1 MKVKIVIIICLTIFA
16 FLNNFI
22 IHFDEIK
29 TMTNNVDMTVFV
41 STLDARIE
49 KESSAT
55 KVFGQYLL
63 FSLYFFNI
71 TDLRSILKLYP

>member
-1 MKVKIVIIICLTIFA
+1 
-16 FLNNFI
+16 
-22 IHFDEIK
+22 
-29 TMTNNVDMTVFV
+29 MTNNVDMTVFV

-63 FSLYFFNI
+63 FFLYFFNI